1 MKDDTKAPNVYSIV
15 WLDMKAVFFMS
26 TFHRMTP
33 GVPPAAAVTPI
44 EVRQLVKNISQKRC
58 KYCKSVGNERTPRKT
73 ILGEISGNTRR
84 PQRCQTGWQCA
95 VCLIPLCKQGACFK
109 GFHTQIGTPSGLVT
123 PKNCI

>member
-33 GVPPAAAVTPI
+33 GVPLAAAVTPI
-44 EVRQLVKNISQKRC
+44 EVRQLVKNVSQKRC

-73 ILGEISGNTRR
+73 VLGEISGNTSR
-84 PQRCQTGWQCA
+84 PQS
-95 VCLIPLCKQGACFK
+95 KQVGSV
-109 GFHTQIGTPSGLVT
+109 QSV
-123 PKNCI
+123 